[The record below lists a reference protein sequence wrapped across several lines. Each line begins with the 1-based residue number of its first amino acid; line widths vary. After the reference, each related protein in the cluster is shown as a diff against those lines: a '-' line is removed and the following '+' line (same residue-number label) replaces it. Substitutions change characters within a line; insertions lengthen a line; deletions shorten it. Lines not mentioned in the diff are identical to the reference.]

1 MEKSKKKRV
10 VKRLRIIKGQVEGL
24 ERMIEEDIYCVDI
37 LYQSLAAKEAL
48 SSFEDFI
55 LENHLETHV
64 AEQIASREKEKA
76 IREIMTVYK
85 LSKRK

>member
-1 MEKSKKKRV
+1 MEKSRKKRV

-24 ERMIEEDIYCVDI
+24 ERMVEEDTYCVDI

-48 SSFEDFI
+48 SSFEDI
-55 LENHLETHV
+55 MLENHLETHV
-64 AEQIASREKEKA
+64 AHQIMSSEKVKA
-76 IREIMTVYK
+76 IEEIMTIYK